1 MDFLSGGVRSIIE
14 GDLDQSY
21 SLFGLMQTYIPTRT
35 ACTQPGCGI
44 DAAGEPLDVTCAVCD
59 GLGYTLTWVVQ
70 ELDGRVADIAL
81 VTQIFVSITPGI
93 KVGDKLLIVNEADA
107 AVLQAVRDD
116 DWAYI
121 VTDGDYWRP
130 ESVQP
135 SQMGR
140 LPEYV
145 AHLVKHTP
153 EVTR

>member
-1 MDFLSGGVRSIIE
+1 MDFLPGGVRSIIE

-21 SLFGLMQTYIPTRT
+21 ALFERMQTYIPTRT
-35 ACTQPGCGI
+35 VCTHCGGV
-44 DAAGEPLDVTCAVCD
+44 DANGEPLDITCAFCD
-59 GLGYTLTWVVQ
+59 DGYTRTWVVQ
-70 ELDGRVADIAL
+70 ELEGRIADIAL

-107 AVLQAVRDD
+107 DVLKAVRDD
-116 DWAYI
+116 DEAYI
-121 VTDGDYWRP
+121 AADGDYWRP

-140 LPEYV
+140 LPEFV